1 MPAQHTITLKN
12 VYEMVVDLKHDMDLI
27 KKNFLEEPELRD
39 EFILRMKDID
49 IEKTV
54 MVEDFSKKY
63 GLT

>member
-49 IEKTV
+49 IEKTI